1 MDMISDPSTTLDP
14 ATAPGLLATVRASR
28 EAARAA
34 EIATMVA
41 AVQWA
46 LLHPAADLD
55 DAALVPGTAGMD
67 GGLAIAGEGAPLVS
81 EFAVVELA
89 TALGRTADSAKL
101 WLGSVLEARFRL
113 TRTWDRMTSGEVD
126 PWRGLRIAR
135 LTQTLDLFAAQW
147 VDSQVAPV
155 AHKVGVIALDR
166 LIVEA
171 VERFD
176 PDQAYEDAIAAA
188 EQRRVTVSPVIVGGC
203 GELNAVLDEAD
214 LRDLEAAITKVAGE
228 MHGDGRYVSPQV
240 RRALALGEIARR
252 ELGADREGSR
262 RDSMLYIHIDADAL
276 DQAPGEPGWARVEH
290 GSSSYSIPVDRVRE
304 WLTVPGTRVTIRPVI
319 DLPETASINGYEA
332 TDRLRE
338 QVILTRHR
346 CAFPFCG
353 RSARRADLDHIEPH
367 ARGGPASTENLA

>member
-1 MDMISDPSTTLDP
+1 MGMISEPSTTLGP

-46 LLHPAADLD
+46 LMHPASDLD

-113 TRTWDRMTSGEVD
+113 SKTWDRMLAGGEGAVD
-126 PWRGLRIAR
+126 PWRVLRIAR
-135 LTQTLDLFAAQW
+135 LTQTLDLFAAAW
-147 VDSQVAPV
+147 VDAQVAPV

-203 GELNAVLDEAD
+203 GELTAVLDEVD

-228 MHGDGRYVSPQV
+228 M
-240 RRALALGEIARR
+240 LG
-252 ELGADREGSR
+252 
-262 RDSMLYIHIDADAL
+262 
-276 DQAPGEPGWARVEH
+276 V
-290 GSSSYSIPVDRVRE
+290 
-304 WLTVPGTRVTIRPVI
+304 
-319 DLPETASINGYEA
+319 
-332 TDRLRE
+332 
-338 QVILTRHR
+338 
-346 CAFPFCG
+346 
-353 RSARRADLDHIEPH
+353 
-367 ARGGPASTENLA
+367 